1 MACCAQ
7 AARAAQALYRARL
20 SLTHTHLRRLSLGS
34 LPLTHDSHVRSSHTS
49 QCKRH
54 PIYLINSQ
62 AYHATRLYA
71 HLGTATHLQVTVYPR
86 PFGLGAG
93 HYAAAILYQKKARD
107 MYQILQARLSV
118 VTQEVVGP
126 KNLEIGI

>member
-1 MACCAQ
+1 MQQDFMHILELQHIC
-7 AARAAQALYRARL
+7 RSLYIRARSAL
-20 SLTHTHLRRLSLGS
+20 E
-34 LPLTHDSHVRSSHTS
+34 
-49 QCKRH
+49 Q
-54 PIYLINSQ
+54 
-62 AYHATRLYA
+62 
-71 HLGTATHLQVTVYPR
+71 
-86 PFGLGAG
+86 G